1 MIGRWQEW
9 WCLTLVAWFQ
19 LGEFRLFSVGEISE
33 SGRGIALAILV
44 GEELLERRKGCT
56 CSRLSTSAG
65 CTGEGELR
73 ATGSLEGLTGSEE
86 AIANQYWASGAKA
99 MVAMCYGGSMPLGIY
114 TQEIA
119 TRVALAMWA
128 RLSNV
133 MPKKYCG
140 WRRRPTS
147 MNVRGDVVL
156 VVRIINRRPPI
167 NMLTVE

>member
-1 MIGRWQEW
+1 M
-9 WCLTLVAWFQ
+9 AWFQ

-44 GEELLERRKGCT
+44 GEELLERRKGC
-56 CSRLSTSAG
+56 
-65 CTGEGELR
+65 
-73 ATGSLEGLTGSEE
+73 TGSEE

-167 NMLTVE
+167 NMLTVEGE